1 MCRSLFCQILFSVR
15 NVAICVPSLSSLQK
29 VIVAYRILIYG
40 VHVDFLD
47 DHVRIGESTT
57 IESLR
62 HFEKAVV
69 AIFSE
74 RY

>member
-1 MCRSLFCQILFSVR
+1 MCRSLFCQILYSVR
-15 NVAICVPSLSSLQK
+15 NDAICVPSLSSLQK
-29 VIVAYRILIYG
+29 VIVAYKILVYG
-40 VHVDFLD
+40 VPVDFLD

-62 HFEKAVV
+62 HFEKAIV
-69 AIFSE
+69 AIFCE

>member
-1 MCRSLFCQILFSVR
+1 MCRSLFCQILYSVR
-15 NVAICVPSLSSLQK
+15 NVAVCVPSLSSLQK
-29 VIVAYRILIYG
+29 VIVAYIILIYG

-47 DHVRIGESTT
+47 DHVSIGESTT